1 MAEKETNI
9 LGTIGKI
16 LTIIVIF
23 TGLVSYIYS
32 IGEATRVNTQN
43 ITRNTYAIEKIIF
56 NNEDVKVKLNEI
68 QINQKE
74 QEVHLIY
81 IRKLLDREVF

>member
-43 ITRNTYAIEKIIF
+43 IARNTYAIEKIVF